1 VELIVAVRKDLA
13 GHGLDAGPDTI
24 AWHLEHRHPVTVSAA
39 AIARTLP
46 RRQLVTPG
54 PSKRPKSSYIRLQAE
69 LPREC
74 RPSGFT
80 RYRRAGG
87 TGCEILTW
95 IDDHSRYALS
105 VTAHARV
112 TGPIVLAAFR
122 AACDKHGA
130 PASTLTDIQDGC
142 VSGVPDVVRPA
153 V

>member
-1 VELIVAVRKDLA
+1 MELIVAVRKDLA

-39 AIARTLP
+39 AIARTLS

-54 PSKRPKSSYIRLQAE
+54 SSKRPKSSYIRLQAE

-95 IDDHSRYALS
+95 IDDHSR
-105 VTAHARV
+105 
-112 TGPIVLAAFR
+112 
-122 AACDKHGA
+122 
-130 PASTLTDIQDGC
+130 
-142 VSGVPDVVRPA
+142 
-153 V
+153 